1 MRPSRCWSFLGS
13 TNFTSKP
20 HTLKTMTANDEV
32 VSVVVTERRARVTEI
47 VDKYNLMALPVVD
60 ETGRLVGTITA
71 DDIISVLRQD

>member
-1 MRPSRCWSFLGS
+1 
-13 TNFTSKP
+13 
-20 HTLKTMTANDEV
+20 MTANDEV

-60 ETGRLVGTITA
+60 ETGRLVGAITA